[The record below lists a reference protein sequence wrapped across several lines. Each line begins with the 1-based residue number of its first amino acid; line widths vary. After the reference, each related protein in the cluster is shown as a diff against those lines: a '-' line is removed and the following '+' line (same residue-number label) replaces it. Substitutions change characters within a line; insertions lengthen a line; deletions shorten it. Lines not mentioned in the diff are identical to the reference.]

1 MAKTNPNVEISSEL
15 VLGFSKERK
24 EFVEGVF
31 NYELPQTLADKAF
44 PLKFKEIAEFKK
56 KGYSLENLE
65 ADGKMDIFIA
75 DLLGTRGITELDE
88 LSYPDILMFGHK
100 VLISTFDAKSI
111 AAKK

>member
-15 VLGFSKERK
+15 VLGFNKERK

-31 NYELPQTLADKAF
+31 NYELPQVLADKAF

-65 ADGKMDIFIA
+65 ADGKMDIFV
-75 DLLGTRGITELDE
+75 TELDE